1 MRPRPTREPA
11 ATLASVARRPT
22 RDGVCR
28 TRRRVRRSPAMPSVC
43 AAIASMLTLAGCGST
58 PTPQGPP
65 WMAAHPDPAGL
76 HFADAEGICA
86 VTVRYPN
93 DAPGEID
100 YGGAAF
106 IQRDRV
112 TAPASPGRLVGRSGD
127 WTIYQ
132 PKAGSLLLTTSGA
145 AYTYLSGSNCGSN
158 AAPPS

>member
-1 MRPRPTREPA
+1 MARTRTLTRQSRISAA
-11 ATLASVARRPT
+11 ATACGL
-22 RDGVCR
+22 
-28 TRRRVRRSPAMPSVC
+28 
-43 AAIASMLTLAGCGST
+43 LAGLLAACGST

-65 WMAAHPDPAGL
+65 WAAAHPDPPGL
-76 HFADAEGICA
+76 HFTDAEGICA

-100 YGGAAF
+100 YGGTAF

-112 TAPASPGRLVGRSGD
+112 AAPASPGKLVGRSGD

-132 PKAGSLLLTTSGA
+132 PAAGSLLLTASGA
-145 AYTYLSGSNCGSN
+145 AYTYRSGSNCGSN